1 LGFKSWNLSI
11 QSHRLKTFH
20 HENEP
25 QNENEPQKEN
35 HLSQRKF
42 LQKSFTLVGLA
53 EDEVGSD
60 IYFETRVLSSNQS
73 LIGPEVAWVSVQSLK
88 LKKPD

>member
-20 HENEP
+20 H
-25 QNENEPQKEN
+25 ENEPQKEN

-88 LKKPD
+88 FKKPD

>member
-25 QNENEPQKEN
+25 QNEN

-88 LKKPD
+88 FKKPD